1 MAVGKGSGVW
11 FLPNERSEQGNL
23 VLQQGQSAG
32 ELQVML
38 ETVGS
43 RSSGLGAGIAAESS
57 LHCSLGSLL

>member
-1 MAVGKGSGVW
+1 MQWGVVPTKGAFG
-11 FLPNERSEQGNL
+11 RGNL

-43 RSSGLGAGIAAESS
+43 RSSGLGAGRVAESS
-57 LHCSLGSLL
+57 LHCSPGSLL

>member
-1 MAVGKGSGVW
+1 MQWGVVPTKGAFG
-11 FLPNERSEQGNL
+11 RGNL

-43 RSSGLGAGIAAESS
+43 RSSGLGAGRAE
-57 LHCSLGSLL
+57 